1 MAKVTAEF
9 VGYENPETGEVV
21 TLLHGE
27 DTAGKGIPAEVVK
40 LWHVHGMVAMP
51 SELPD
56 EKPKAKTAAKPKPA
70 PKPEPAPAPDTDP
83 AAVAPETAA
92 DLPA

>member
-21 TLLHGE
+21 MLMRGE

-56 EKPKAKTAAKPKPA
+56 EKPKAKSKPA
-70 PKPEPAPAPDTDP
+70 PKPDP
-83 AAVAPETAA
+83 AAVAPEVAEPAA